1 MRFFESIRRN
11 HNFHFFLL
19 FLVAAT
25 IVLSGFG
32 CSSSKETTQ
41 MQKPHAPSDG
51 PEFTGNPH
59 PHQTGNPISGKE
71 VYRFETF
78 GNEGFWTDAARLPKG
93 MTDAKFT
100 PKQALE
106 AGLQIDIE
114 AVEPA
119 LRKTLESEFKT
130 DLSAQNAP
138 MLNDPKTMVAL
149 VNANAIVGIV
159 PKDSN
164 NDKKLDIMAGDKVGI
179 SCTICHTITDKAV
192 FDMPKGGSVG
202 RRVDGPAALTLNV
215 GKLMAMAA
223 NSRAL
228 YPNLQQTFLGISIG
242 RAPSGLG
249 PNSTEAEVDAYL
261 SNPAFYPI
269 GTFDETQDGNGNPV
283 KNVPLF
289 RQDLAAPY
297 GTAGEFSKLDDIS
310 NGSYTTNLDPT
321 TLLTPEGRQFLE
333 MKAGPAGKQMASE
346 YEKILQKTGV
356 TGYPFVKTEL
366 VGNVGN
372 PASIVGRRV
381 DNQKLLDMNAYLDQ
395 LQAPAGAKV
404 NPEMATRGRE
414 TFRASCTQC
423 HNADQSK
430 IVPPILVE
438 LKTMWKGYTPIPAG
452 KRGDTKL
459 STILNSPGIFDDKMI
474 VVDASDRGENRG
486 VAMPLLLDLARTN
499 IFLHDASVSSLD
511 ELLNP
516 SRGDNAPHP
525 FYITDASQRADMVE
539 FLRGLDTGSSS
550 QERPAAATINK
561 NQSAPSFAPK
571 TLPQFGFSL
580 WSVCFLLMI
589 GLVGLKIRNMFWV
602 RS

>member
-1 MRFFESIRRN
+1 MQ
-11 HNFHFFLL
+11 
-19 FLVAAT
+19 
-25 IVLSGFG
+25 
-32 CSSSKETTQ
+32 SS
-41 MQKPHAPSDG
+41 HAPSDG
-51 PEFTGNPH
+51 PEFTGNPN
-59 PHQTGNPISGKE
+59 PHQTGNPVSGKE

-119 LRKTLESEFKT
+119 LRKTLETEFKT
-130 DLSAQNAP
+130 DLSLQNAP
-138 MLNDPKTMVAL
+138 ALNDPKTLAAL

-159 PKDSN
+159 PKDTN
-164 NDKKLDIMAGDKVGI
+164 NDKKLDMMSGDKVGI
-179 SCTICHTITDKAV
+179 SCTICHTITDKSV
-192 FDMPKGGSVG
+192 FDMPMGGSVG

-223 NSRAL
+223 NSRAV
-228 YPNLQQTFLGISIG
+228 YPNLQQTFVGVSIG

-249 PNSTEAEVDAYL
+249 PDSTEAEVDAYL
-261 SNPAFYPI
+261 SNPDFYPV

-297 GTAGEFSKLDDIS
+297 GTAGEFSKLEDIS

-321 TLLTPEGRQFLE
+321 TLLTPEGREFLR
-333 MKAGPAGKQMASE
+333 MKAGPAGAQLASE
-346 YEKILQKTGV
+346 YEKILKETGV
-356 TGYPFVKTEL
+356 TGYPFVKAEM

-404 NPEMATRGRE
+404 DQVMAARGHE
-414 TFRASCTQC
+414 IFRTNCTQC

-430 IVPPILVE
+430 IVPPMLVE
-438 LKTMWKGYTPIPAG
+438 LKTMWKGYTPVPAG
-452 KRGDTKL
+452 MRGDSKL
-459 STILNSPGIFDDKMI
+459 SAVLNSSGIFDDKMV
-474 VVDASDRGENRG
+474 VVDASDRGEKRG
-486 VAMPLLLDLARTN
+486 VALPLLLDLARTN
-499 IFLHDASVSSLD
+499 IFLHDASVPSLD
-511 ELLNP
+511 NLLDP
-516 SRGDNAPHP
+516 ERGDNAPHP
-525 FYITDASQRADMVE
+525 FYIADAAQRADMVE
-539 FLRGLDTGSSS
+539 FLRGLDTNTSGRSTQAAVTAPERRQQASSF
-550 QERPAAATINK
+550 PILTGIIFVFVAGI
-561 NQSAPSFAPK
+561 
-571 TLPQFGFSL
+571 
-580 WSVCFLLMI
+580 
-589 GLVGLKIRNMFWV
+589 VGLKIKQVASR
-602 RS
+602 

>member
-1 MRFFESIRRN
+1 MRAFEKIRRN
-11 HNFHFFLL
+11 YNFTFSFL
-19 FLVAAT
+19 FLVATT
-25 IVLSGFG
+25 IILSGFG
-32 CSSSKETTQ
+32 CGSSKETAQ
-41 MQKPHAPSDG
+41 MQKPHTPSDG

-59 PHQTGNPISGKE
+59 PHKTGNAVSGKE

-93 MTDAKFT
+93 MTDSKFT

-114 AVEPA
+114 AVEPD
-119 LRKTLESEFKT
+119 LRKTLETELKT
-130 DLSAQNAP
+130 DLSALNAP
-138 MLNDPKTMVAL
+138 MLNDPKTMAAL

-159 PKDSN
+159 PKDTN
-164 NDKKLDIMAGDKVGI
+164 NDKKLDIMSGDKVGI

-192 FDMPKGGSVG
+192 FDMPQGGSVG

-333 MKAGPAGKQMASE
+333 MKAGPAGKQMAGE
-346 YEKILQKTGV
+346 YEKILQETGV

-395 LQAPAGAKV
+395 LQAPPGAKV

-414 TFRASCTQC
+414 MFRASCTQC

-430 IVPPILVE
+430 IVPPMLVE
-438 LKTMWKGYTPIPAG
+438 LKTMWKGYTPVPAG

-459 STILNSPGIFDDKMI
+459 STILNSPGTFDDKMI

-486 VAMPLLLDLARTN
+486 NALPLLLDLARTN

-525 FYITDASQRADMVE
+525 FYIADASERADMVE
-539 FLRGLDTGSSS
+539 FLRGLDTGSSV
-550 QERPAAATINK
+550 QQIQKAATLDKHQITTTF
-561 NQSAPSFAPK
+561 SPK
-571 TLPQFGFSL
+571 ATQQFGFSL
-580 WSVCFLLMI
+580 WSICFILMI
-589 GLVGLKIRNMFWV
+589 GLVGLKIRRMHWI

>member
-1 MRFFESIRRN
+1 MQFSKSIERIRD
-11 HNFHFFLL
+11 FHILWAFIF
-19 FLVAAT
+19 AAT
-25 IVLSGFG
+25 LMLFG
-32 CSSSKETTQ
+32 AACNSSKETAR
-41 MQKPHAPSDG
+41 MQASHAPSDG
-51 PEFTGNPH
+51 PEFTGNPN
-59 PHQTGNPISGKE
+59 PHQTGNPVSGKE

-119 LRKTLESEFKT
+119 LRKTLETEFKT
-130 DLSAQNAP
+130 DLSLQNAP
-138 MLNDPKTMVAL
+138 ALNDPKTLAAL

-159 PKDSN
+159 PKDTN
-164 NDKKLDIMAGDKVGI
+164 NDKKLDMMSGDKVGI
-179 SCTICHTITDKAV
+179 SCTICHTITDKSV
-192 FDMPKGGSVG
+192 FDMPMGGSVG

-223 NSRAL
+223 NSRAV
-228 YPNLQQTFLGISIG
+228 YPNLQQTFVGVSIG

-249 PNSTEAEVDAYL
+249 PDSTEEEVDAYL

-321 TLLTPEGRQFLE
+321 TLLTPEGREFLR
-333 MKAGPAGKQMASE
+333 MKAGPAGAQLANE
-346 YEKILQKTGV
+346 YEKILKETGV
-356 TGYPFVKTEL
+356 TGYPFVKAEM

-381 DNQKLLDMNAYLDQ
+381 DNQKLLDMNAYLDR
-395 LQAPAGAKV
+395 LQAPPGAKV
-404 NPEMATRGRE
+404 DQAMAARGRE
-414 TFRASCTQC
+414 MFRTNCTQC

-430 IVPPILVE
+430 IVPPMLVE
-438 LKTMWKGYTPIPAG
+438 LKTMWKGYTPIPIG
-452 KRGDTKL
+452 MRGDSKL
-459 STILNSPGIFDDKMI
+459 SAVLNSPGIFDDKMV
-474 VVDASDRGENRG
+474 VVDASDRGANRG
-486 VAMPLLLDLARTN
+486 VALPLLLDLARTN
-499 IFLHDASVSSLD
+499 IFLHDASVPSLD
-511 ELLNP
+511 NLLDP
-516 SRGDNAPHP
+516 ARGDNAPHP
-525 FYITDASQRADMVE
+525 FYIADAAQRADMVE
-539 FLRGLDTGSSS
+539 FLKGLDTNSSS
-550 QERPAAATINK
+550 KSTQTAAT
-561 NQSAPSFAPK
+561 APVRRQRAPGFPIWAGIIFIFAV
-571 TLPQFGFSL
+571 G
-580 WSVCFLLMI
+580 I
-589 GLVGLKIRNMFWV
+589 VGLKIKQVASR
-602 RS
+602 

>member
-1 MRFFESIRRN
+1 MRSFKSIRRN
-11 HNFHFFLL
+11 RGFHFFLL
-19 FLVAAT
+19 FFVAAT
-25 IVLSGFG
+25 VILSGFG
-32 CSSSKETTQ
+32 CNSSKETAQ
-41 MQKPHAPSDG
+41 MQKPHAASDG
-51 PEFTGNPH
+51 PGITQNPH
-59 PHQTGNPISGKE
+59 PHQTGNAVSGRD

-78 GNEGFWTDAARLPKG
+78 GNEDFWTDAARLPKG

-114 AVEPA
+114 AIEPA
-119 LRKTLESEFKT
+119 LRKTLETEFKT
-130 DLSAQNAP
+130 DLSVQNAP

-223 NSRAL
+223 NSRAV

-261 SNPAFYPI
+261 SNPDFYPI

-297 GTAGEFSKLDDIS
+297 GTAGEFSKLDDIGNS
-310 NGSYTTNLDPT
+310 SYTTNLDPT

-346 YEKILQKTGV
+346 YEKILQETGV
-356 TGYPFVKTEL
+356 TNYPFVKAEMTGK
-366 VGNVGN
+366 VGD

-404 NPEMATRGRE
+404 NAEMAARGRE
-414 TFRASCTQC
+414 NFRMSCTQC

-430 IVPPILVE
+430 FVPPMLVE
-438 LKTMWKGYTPIPAG
+438 LKTMWKGYTPVPAG

-459 STILNSPGIFDDKMI
+459 STILNSPGTFDDKMI

-486 VAMPLLLDLARTN
+486 NALPLLLDLARTN
-499 IFLHDASVSSLD
+499 IFLHDASVPSLD
-511 ELLNP
+511 NLLDP
-516 SRGDNAPHP
+516 ARGDSAPHP
-525 FYITDASQRADMVE
+525 FYIADASQRADMIE
-539 FLRGLDTGSSS
+539 FLRGLDTGNSG
-550 QERPAAATINK
+550 QERQTAARSGQIDNR
-561 NQSAPSFAPK
+561 QRSI
-571 TLPQFGFSL
+571 GFPL
-580 WSVCFLLMI
+580 WAGIIFLVAVGM
-589 GLVGLKIRNMFWV
+589 VGLKIKQVASR
-602 RS
+602 

>member
-1 MRFFESIRRN
+1 MQ
-11 HNFHFFLL
+11 
-19 FLVAAT
+19 
-25 IVLSGFG
+25 
-32 CSSSKETTQ
+32 SS
-41 MQKPHAPSDG
+41 HAPSDG
-51 PEFTGNPH
+51 PDFTGNPH
-59 PHQTGNPISGKE
+59 PHQTGNPVSGKE

-100 PKQALE
+100 LKMALE

-119 LRKTLESEFKT
+119 LRQTLESEFKT
-130 DLSAQNAP
+130 DLAMQNAP

-164 NDKKLDIMAGDKVGI
+164 NDKKLDIMAGDKVGM
-179 SCTICHTITDKAV
+179 SCTICHTITDKSIY
-192 FDMPKGGSVG
+192 DIPNGGSVG

-223 NSRAL
+223 NSRAI

-242 RAPSGLG
+242 RAPTGLG

-333 MKAGPAGKQMASE
+333 MKAGPAGNQMVSE
-346 YEKILQKTGV
+346 YEKILQETGV
-356 TGYPFVKTEL
+356 TNYPFVKAEMTGK
-366 VGNVGN
+366 VGD

-395 LQAPAGAKV
+395 LQAPPGATV
-404 NPEMATRGRE
+404 NPEMATRGLE
-414 TFRASCTQC
+414 IFRTNCTQC

-430 IVPPILVE
+430 IVPPMLVE

-459 STILNSPGIFDDKMI
+459 STILNSPGTFDDKMI

-486 VAMPLLLDLARTN
+486 NALPLLLDLARTN

-516 SRGDNAPHP
+516 SRGDSAPHP
-525 FYITDASQRADMVE
+525 FYIADASQRADMVE
-539 FLRGLDTGSSS
+539 FLRGLDTGSSP
-550 QERPAAATINK
+550 QARLAAATINK
-561 NQSAPSFAPK
+561 NQSAPTFALK
-571 TLPQFGFSL
+571 TLPKFGFSL
-580 WSVCFLLMI
+580 WSVCLFLMS
-589 GLVGLKIRNMFWV
+589 GLVGLKIRSKFWTRKI